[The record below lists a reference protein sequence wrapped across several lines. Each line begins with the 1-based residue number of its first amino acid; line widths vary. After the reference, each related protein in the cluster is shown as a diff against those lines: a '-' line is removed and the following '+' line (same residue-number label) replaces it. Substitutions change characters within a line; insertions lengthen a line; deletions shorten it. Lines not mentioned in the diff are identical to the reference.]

1 MGWLQLDRRLTPGD
15 IADLI
20 AFLGTLEGN
29 PPPIEAPR

>member
-1 MGWLQLDRRLTPGD
+1 MAWHQLDRRLTPGD

-29 PPPIEAPR
+29 PPPVVEPR